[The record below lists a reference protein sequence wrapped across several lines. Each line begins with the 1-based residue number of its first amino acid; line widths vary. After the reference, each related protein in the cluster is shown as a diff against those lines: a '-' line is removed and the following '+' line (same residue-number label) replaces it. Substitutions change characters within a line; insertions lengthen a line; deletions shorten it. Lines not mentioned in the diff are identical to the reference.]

1 MIDGI
6 LLPNSDEVFF
16 KEHPDRR
23 ARIRPP
29 LYEREYN
36 AEFLSL
42 GDHDVKRR
50 RVIVVRAQP
59 RGFPGRPLMPLP
71 YLLFADETVED
82 RDDVLLPIVDEL
94 MKDAAETYGMKPR
107 RR

>member
-23 ARIRPP
+23 ARIRRP

-42 GDHDVKRR
+42 GDHDFHRR
-50 RVIVVRAQP
+50 RLIVVRMQP